1 LYGKTGS
8 ADMAVI
14 VAFAEAA
21 RPRAPRPRPKNK
33 IAFTERDVFNADFG
47 KVLPSLV
54 TALTGDKNTEKRT
67 ISAHYFDLFENG
79 HEKTPQTKNLRRKQ

>member
-1 LYGKTGS
+1 
-8 ADMAVI
+8 MAVI

-54 TALTGDKNTEKRT
+54 TALTDDKNTET
-67 ISAHYFDLFENG
+67 GAFFAHYLGLLEN
-79 HEKTPQTKNLRRKQ
+79 RR